1 MKKCVFKGVATA
13 LVTPFKKDLSVDY
26 RAFEDLVDFQIKSRV
41 SALVVAGTTGEGTT
55 LSQREKCR
63 LLEICLKKSED
74 KLSVIAATGANDTAL
89 AVKRSLEAEKVGA
102 NALLVITPYYNKTTD
117 NGLIR
122 HFFTVADSVKTPII
136 IYDVPSRTGM
146 NISPETYKKLSLHKN
161 IVGIKEAD
169 ENFLKIMKTSF
180 LVGDKLCLYSGNDD
194 TFLPFLSCG
203 GSGIISVLANLY
215 PQAVISIYNAYER
228 GDNFRALEIKKR
240 VYGLIS
246 ALFCQVNPIP
256 IKYAMSLIKRAE
268 NVLRLPLVPI
278 DDKYKKNIAKE
289 MKKLNLI

>member
-13 LVTPFKKDLSVDY
+13 LVTPFKKDFSVDY

-41 SALVVAGTTGEGTT
+41 SALVVAGTTGEGST

-63 LLEICLKKSED
+63 LLEICLKKSD
-74 KLSVIAATGANDTAL
+74 RRLPVIAATGENDTAL
-89 AVKRSLEAEKVGA
+89 AVKRSLEAESVGA

-122 HFFTVADSVKTPII
+122 HFFTIADSVRVPII
-136 IYDVPSRTGM
+136 IYNVPTRTGM
-146 NISPETYKKLSLHKN
+146 NVSPETYKKLSLHKN
-161 IVGIKEAD
+161 IAGIKEAD
-169 ENFLKIMKTSF
+169 QNFLKIMKTSF
-180 LVGDKLCLYSGNDD
+180 LVGDKLSLYSGNDD

-215 PQAVISIYNAYER
+215 PQAVIGIYNAFER

-256 IKYAMSLIKRAE
+256 IKYALSVLKKAE
-268 NVLRLPLVPI
+268 NVLRLPLVQI
-278 DDKYKKNIAKE
+278 DDKYKRIITKE
-289 MKKLNLI
+289 MKKADLI